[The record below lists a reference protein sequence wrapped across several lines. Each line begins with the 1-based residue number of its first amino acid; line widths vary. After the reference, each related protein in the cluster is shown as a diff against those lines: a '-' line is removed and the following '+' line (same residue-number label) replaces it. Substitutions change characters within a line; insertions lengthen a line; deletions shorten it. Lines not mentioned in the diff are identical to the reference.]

1 MIRISFALFI
11 LFLTLAFV
19 PAVLAGG
26 WAVVTLDQLPGEI
39 HAGQPTTIGFR
50 VLQHGVRPVHD
61 LGPDMPIEPVL
72 AAHNPATGERVEVVA
87 RPVEEI
93 GHFVAEI
100 VFPSDGE
107 WEWMIT
113 PEPFPAETRFEPL
126 NVQPALPGASL
137 VGVAR
142 WLGAEDGP
150 GLQTGLRL
158 AAVVVAGLAVLLLL
172 LHARKKESA
181 EVQAE
186 S

>member
-1 MIRISFALFI
+1 MIRKSCALFI
-11 LFLTLAFV
+11 LLLTMSFV

-26 WAVVTLDQLPGEI
+26 WAVVTLDELPGEI
-39 HAGQPTTIGFR
+39 HAGQPTTIGFK

-61 LGPDMPIEPVL
+61 LGQDLPIEPVL
-72 AAHNPATGERVEVVA
+72 AAHNPATGERVEGVA
-87 RPVEEI
+87 RPAEEI
-93 GHFVAEI
+93 GHFVVEI

-137 VGVAR
+137 LGVAR
-142 WLGAEDGP
+142 WLGVENGP

-158 AAVVVAGLAVLLLL
+158 AAVVVAALAVLLLVL
-172 LHARKKESA
+172 QARRKESA